1 MAKTV
6 SARFISVD
14 DNLRAA
20 DGLCAV
26 GGATGKDAS
35 SHVAMY
41 QARITAANFLGRP
54 HEPADYRALPRVM
67 STDPEVGLVGLTEAQ
82 APRPRDVGA
91 HRDSGE
97 LPSAHFGRSF
107 RIPASAM
114 EAYLN
119 PRTAHTESE
128 EEP

>member
-6 SARFISVD
+6 
-14 DNLRAA
+14 
-20 DGLCAV
+20 
-26 GGATGKDAS
+26 TGKDAYT
-35 SHVAMY
+35 HVAMY
-41 QARITAANFLGRP
+41 QARITAANILGRP
-54 HEPADYRALPRVM
+54 HEPANYRALPRVT
-67 STDPEVGLVGLTEAQ
+67 STNPEVGAVDLTEAQ
-82 APRPRDVGA
+82 APRQRGVGA

-97 LPSAHFGRSF
+97 LPSAHFGRSS